1 MHSDIMKE
9 TEINVHE
16 RAILTPPPP
25 ACYNSRIMS
34 RLRVG
39 VIGCGVLGSRHAEIY
54 RQLPDV
60 DVVAV
65 VDPLEA
71 KAETLARAL
80 GTRAFS
86 RVQDC
91 VGMLDAASVCTPAVS
106 HHEVARP
113 LIEAGVHLLVE
124 KPITS
129 RLEDADDL
137 IALAAAKKT
146 ILQTGHI
153 ERFNGA
159 VSTVKRLVHNPVF
172 IECDR
177 IGPYDPRISDVG
189 VVLDLMIHDIDIV
202 LDLVQS
208 PVRSVEAVGMNL
220 FSQRED
226 FAHSRILFE
235 NGTVANLTASR
246 MAQKRLRKIRIF
258 DTDQYFSLDYFQQ
271 ELLTLTRKRVAEGQN
286 AYEPV
291 PVVKS
296 QPLDEEVKSFVAAV
310 RGSGTKGVSGA
321 DGRAALAVAL
331 QILDQ
336 INSKKVEK
344 ISA

>member
-1 MHSDIMKE
+1 
-9 TEINVHE
+9 
-16 RAILTPPPP
+16 
-25 ACYNSRIMS
+25 MS

-39 VIGCGVLGSRHAEIY
+39 VVGCGVLGSRHAEIY

-60 DVVAV
+60 EIVAV
-65 VDPLEA
+65 VDPLPG
-71 KAETLARAL
+71 KAEALARAI
-80 GTRAFS
+80 GSRAYAHV
-86 RVQDC
+86 REC
-91 VGMLDAASVCTPAVS
+91 AGLLDAASVCTPAVS

-113 LIEAGVHLLVE
+113 LIEAGIHLLVE
-124 KPITS
+124 KPITT
-129 RLEDADDL
+129 RLADADDL
-137 IALAAAKKT
+137 VALASKKK
-146 ILQTGHI
+146 IVLQTGHI

-159 VSTVKRLVHNPVF
+159 VSTVKRLVREPVF

-208 PVRSVEAVGMNL
+208 PVKSVEAVGMNL
-220 FSQRED
+220 FTDRED
-226 FAHSRILFE
+226 FAHGRILFE
-235 NGTVANLTASR
+235 NGAIASLTASR

-258 DTDQYFSLDYFQQ
+258 DKHQYFSLDYFQQ
-271 ELLTLTRKRVAEGQN
+271 ELLTLTRQRAAAGQT

-296 QPLDEEVKSFVAAV
+296 QPLEEEVKSFVASV
-310 RGSGTKGVSGA
+310 RSGNVQGVSGA

-331 QILDQ
+331 RILDQ
-336 INSKKVEK
+336 IHLKKVEK
-344 ISA
+344 IPA

>member
-1 MHSDIMKE
+1 
-9 TEINVHE
+9 
-16 RAILTPPPP
+16 
-25 ACYNSRIMS
+25 MS
-34 RLRVG
+34 RLRLG
-39 VIGCGVLGSRHAEIY
+39 VIGCGVLGSRHAQIY
-54 RQLPDV
+54 HQLPDV

-65 VDPLEA
+65 VDPDEA
-71 KAETLARAL
+71 KARTLAGSVGA
-80 GTRAFS
+80 RAFA
-86 RVQDC
+86 RLEDC
-91 VGMLDAASVCTPAVS
+91 IGLLDAASVCTPAVT

-113 LIEAGVHLLVE
+113 LAEAGIHLLIE
-124 KPITS
+124 KPLTS
-129 RLEDADDL
+129 RLDDADDL
-137 IALAAAKKT
+137 IALAAAKKI

-159 VSTVKRLVHNPVF
+159 VCALKQAVKNPVF

-202 LDLVQS
+202 LDLVKS
-208 PVRSVEAVGMNL
+208 PVTSVEAVGMNL

-226 FAHSRILFE
+226 FTHSRLRFA
-235 NGTVANLTASR
+235 NGAVASLTASR

-258 DTDQYFSLDYFQQ
+258 DQDQYFSLDYFQQ
-271 ELLTLTRKRVAEGQN
+271 ELLTLTRRRVAEGQT

-291 PVVKS
+291 PVIKS
-296 QPLDEEVKSFVAAV
+296 QPLEEEIKSFVASV
-310 RGSGTKGVSGA
+310 RSGDARGVSGA

-336 INSKKVEK
+336 IHSQKIEK

>member
-1 MHSDIMKE
+1 MTK
-9 TEINVHE
+9 
-16 RAILTPPPP
+16 
-25 ACYNSRIMS
+25 
-34 RLRVG
+34 LRVG
-39 VIGCGVLGSRHAEIY
+39 VIGCGVLGSRHAQIY
-54 RQLPDV
+54 RQIPDV

-71 KAETLARAL
+71 KAQALAQECGA
-80 GTRAFS
+80 TAFS
-86 RVQDC
+86 RVEDC
-91 VGMLDAASVCTPAVS
+91 IGLLDAASICTPAVT

-113 LIEAGVHLLVE
+113 LAEAGVHLLIE
-124 KPITS
+124 KPLTS

-137 IALAAAKKT
+137 IALAASKKI

-159 VSTVKRLVHNPVF
+159 VSTVKKMIKSPVY

-177 IGPYDPRISDVG
+177 IGPYNPRISDVG

-202 LDLVQS
+202 LDLIKS
-208 PVRSVEAVGMNL
+208 PVKSVEAVGMNL
-220 FSQRED
+220 FTQRED
-226 FAHSRILFE
+226 FAHGRILFA
-235 NGTVANLTASR
+235 NGAIASLTASR

-258 DTDQYFSLDYFQQ
+258 DQDQYLSLDYFAQ
-271 ELLTLTRKRVAEGQN
+271 ELLTLTRQRAAEGQ
-286 AYEPV
+286 AGYEPV

-296 QPLDEEVKSFVAAV
+296 EPLEEEVKSFVASV
-310 RGSGTKGVSGA
+310 RSGNAGGVSGA

-336 INSKKVEK
+336 IQSHKVEK
-344 ISA
+344 ITV

>member
-1 MHSDIMKE
+1 
-9 TEINVHE
+9 
-16 RAILTPPPP
+16 
-25 ACYNSRIMS
+25 MS
-34 RLRVG
+34 RLRIG
-39 VIGCGVLGSRHAEIY
+39 VVGCGVLGSRHAEIY

-65 VDPLEA
+65 VDPLA
-71 KAETLARAL
+71 DKANALARAV
-80 GTRAFS
+80 GARAFS
-86 RVQDC
+86 SLRDC
-91 VGMLDAASVCTPAVS
+91 GGLFDAASICTPAEN

-113 LIEAGVHLLVE
+113 LIDAGVHLLVE
-124 KPITS
+124 KPITT
-129 RLEDADDL
+129 RLADADDL
-137 IALAAAKKT
+137 VALASSKKI

-159 VSTVKRLVHNPVF
+159 VSTVKRLVQDPVF

-220 FSQRED
+220 FSKHED
-226 FAHSRILFE
+226 FAHGRILFE
-235 NGTVANLTASR
+235 SGTVVNLTASR

-258 DTDQYFSLDYFQQ
+258 DKNQYFTLDYFQQ
-271 ELLTLTRKRVAEGQN
+271 ELLTLTRQRAAEGQTS
-286 AYEPV
+286 YEPV
-291 PVVKS
+291 PVAKS
-296 QPLDEEVKSFVAAV
+296 QPLEEEIKNFVSCV
-310 RGSGTKGVSGA
+310 RGGSVQGVSGA

-331 QILDQ
+331 RILDQ
-336 INSKKVEK
+336 IQRKKIEK
-344 ISA
+344 VVV

>member
-1 MHSDIMKE
+1 M
-9 TEINVHE
+9 
-16 RAILTPPPP
+16 P
-25 ACYNSRIMS
+25 

-39 VIGCGVLGSRHAEIY
+39 VVGCGVLGSRHAEIY

-65 VDPLEA
+65 VDPLSEKAEALA
-71 KAETLARAL
+71 KAAGA
-80 GTRAFS
+80 RAFS
-86 RVQDC
+86 RLEDC
-91 VGMLDAASVCTPAVS
+91 LGLLDAASVCTPAVS
-106 HHEVARP
+106 HHAVARP
-113 LIEAGVHLLVE
+113 LLQAGVHVLVE
-124 KPITS
+124 KPITT

-137 IALAAAKKT
+137 IALAGAKKA
-146 ILQTGHI
+146 ILQIGHI

-159 VSTVKRLVHNPVF
+159 VSTVKKLTHDPVF

-208 PVRSVEAVGMNL
+208 PVASVEAVGMNL
-220 FSQRED
+220 FTERED
-226 FAHSRILFE
+226 FAHGRILFQ
-235 NGTVANLTASR
+235 NGAVASLTASR

-258 DTDQYFSLDYFQQ
+258 DKNQYFSLDYFQQ
-271 ELLTLTRKRVAEGQN
+271 ELMTLTRQRAAEGRT

-291 PVVKS
+291 PVTKS
-296 QPLDEEVKSFVAAV
+296 QPLEEEVKNFVSCV
-310 RGSGTKGVSGA
+310 RGGQVRGVSGA

-336 INSKKVEK
+336 IQRKKVEK
-344 ISA
+344 IGV

>member
-1 MHSDIMKE
+1 
-9 TEINVHE
+9 
-16 RAILTPPPP
+16 
-25 ACYNSRIMS
+25 MS

-39 VIGCGVLGSRHAEIY
+39 VIGCGVLGSRHADIY

-60 DVVAV
+60 EVVAV

-71 KAETLARAL
+71 KAHTLAGAI
-80 GTRAFS
+80 GARAFA
-86 RVQDC
+86 RVEDC
-91 VGMLDAASVCTPAVS
+91 VGLLDAASVCTPAMK

-113 LIEAGVHLLVE
+113 LAQAGVHLLIE
-124 KPITS
+124 KPLTS
-129 RLEDADDL
+129 RLDDADDL
-137 IALAAAKKT
+137 IALAAAKKI

-159 VSTVKRLVHNPVF
+159 VSTVKQLVQSPVF

-202 LDLVQS
+202 LDLVRS
-208 PVRSVEAVGMNL
+208 SVTSVEAVGMNL

-226 FAHSRILFE
+226 FAHARIRFA
-235 NGTVANLTASR
+235 NGAVASLTASR

-258 DTDQYFSLDYFQQ
+258 DRDQYFSLDYFQQ
-271 ELLTLTRKRVAEGQN
+271 ELLRLTRRRAAEGQT

-291 PVVKS
+291 PVIKS
-296 QPLDEEVKSFVAAV
+296 QPLEEEIKSFVASV
-310 RGSGTKGVSGA
+310 RGGSAQGVSGA

-331 QILDQ
+331 QILGQ
-336 INSKKVEK
+336 IQTQKVEK
-344 ISA
+344 IAA

>member
-1 MHSDIMKE
+1 
-9 TEINVHE
+9 
-16 RAILTPPPP
+16 
-25 ACYNSRIMS
+25 MS

-39 VIGCGVLGSRHAEIY
+39 VVGCGVLGSRHAEIY

-65 VDPLEA
+65 VDPLPEKAEALA
-71 KAETLARAL
+71 KAVGA
-80 GTRAFS
+80 RAFS
-86 RVQDC
+86 RIEDC
-91 VGMLDAASVCTPAVS
+91 IGLIDAASVCTPAVS
-106 HHEVARP
+106 HHQVTRP
-113 LIEAGVHLLVE
+113 LLQAGVHVLVE
-124 KPITS
+124 KPITT

-137 IALAAAKKT
+137 IALAGAKKA
-146 ILQTGHI
+146 ILQIGHI

-159 VSTVKRLVHNPVF
+159 VSTVKKLAQDPVF

-208 PVRSVEAVGMNL
+208 PVTSVEAVGMNL
-220 FSQRED
+220 FSERED
-226 FAHSRILFE
+226 FAHGRILFR
-235 NGTVANLTASR
+235 NGAVASLTASR

-258 DTDQYFSLDYFQQ
+258 DKHQYFSLDYFQQ
-271 ELLTLTRKRVAEGQN
+271 ELMTLTRQRAAEGRT

-291 PVVKS
+291 PVTKS
-296 QPLDEEVKSFVAAV
+296 QPLEEEVKNFVSCV
-310 RGSGTKGVSGA
+310 RGGQVRGVSGA

-336 INSKKVEK
+336 IQRKKVEK
-344 ISA
+344 ISV